1 MGHPLRSKLTY
12 PPRITAIGL
21 ALAMLAG
28 CVAAEPRTLP
38 APIVITAT
46 PPGIPTDPALTATGD
61 LPEAQG
67 LDTTLLPTDT
77 PTITPTELI
86 PPTGFAPPVFDYTPT
101 PRPPRTPSP
110 GSGGAQPTFAV
121 PHTTNLLVNPGFEGA
136 DREVEFGEVRVVEG
150 WQPYYCAKPYTP
162 NNCHAISAESI
173 GEDQND
179 PNLTYTMPEYQQR
192 EESFRI
198 KGGSQS
204 QGWLCEYRVC
214 KAGVYQTFPTQ
225 PGQVC
230 EVGAWVQSYSAA
242 QDGDPTRSD
251 LKTQDDRDNAT
262 WYIRVDPDGGSYAW
276 NRTVVASRGFGY
288 ADGVY
293 DRFAL
298 INLQF
303 VVTGFN
309 TTVYFENVR
318 LWPLKHN
325 ESFIDDAFAYCYSPS
340 PPPQIGSPFDHGLHI
355 GTFQPVSSSGSAVS
369 IEKPETIIALGSEL
383 WLYSAVNGAVNLQ
396 ASSDGGIT
404 WTPKQITPVFTS
416 TGEGVL
422 IDASIYHD
430 PTTGKFE
437 MWYVNRLDTNDK
449 FTNVIGHATSADG
462 LSWQLG
468 GTEPV
473 GARGTPGAWD
483 EERIDQP
490 YVVKVNGRYYLF
502 YAGTMLS
509 PEWKRQIGCRTSL
522 NGLQWTACPLN
533 PVLSP
538 WPEVAPFEANEL
550 ENPSV
555 IYQNGV
561 WLMAYTG
568 YGESRGGIFRI
579 GLAASYD
586 GLHWHRWNGGEAVHW
601 TTDSTVFPQ
610 LYINVETNTLWLWYT
625 SQGQIYAATAPITLP

>member
-86 PPTGFAPPVFDYTPT
+86 PPTRFAPPVFDYTPT
-101 PRPPRTPSP
+101 
-110 GSGGAQPTFAV
+110 
-121 PHTTNLLVNPGFEGA
+121 
-136 DREVEFGEVRVVEG
+136 
-150 WQPYYCAKPYTP
+150 
-162 NNCHAISAESI
+162 NCHAISAESI

-179 PNLTYTMPEYQQR
+179 PNLTYTMPEYQPSG
-192 EESFRI
+192 ESFRI

-369 IEKPETIIALGSEL
+369 LEKPETIIALGSEL
-383 WLYSAVNGAVNLQ
+383 WLYSAVNVAVNLQ
-396 ASSDGGIT
+396 ASSDRGIT
-404 WTPKQITPVFTS
+404 
-416 TGEGVL
+416 
-422 IDASIYHD
+422 
-430 PTTGKFE
+430 
-437 MWYVNRLDTNDK
+437 
-449 FTNVIGHATSADG
+449 
-462 LSWQLG
+462 
-468 GTEPV
+468 
-473 GARGTPGAWD
+473 
-483 EERIDQP
+483 
-490 YVVKVNGRYYLF
+490 
-502 YAGTMLS
+502 
-509 PEWKRQIGCRTSL
+509 
-522 NGLQWTACPLN
+522 
-533 PVLSP
+533 
-538 WPEVAPFEANEL
+538 
-550 ENPSV
+550 
-555 IYQNGV
+555 
-561 WLMAYTG
+561 
-568 YGESRGGIFRI
+568 
-579 GLAASYD
+579 
-586 GLHWHRWNGGEAVHW
+586 
-601 TTDSTVFPQ
+601 
-610 LYINVETNTLWLWYT
+610 
-625 SQGQIYAATAPITLP
+625 